1 MSVVRAH
8 RRDTLCACHPV
19 GVTQLCP
26 HAHVRGWACWR
37 ARVRHTMQTS
47 VSSLVLCAA
56 RSCFMAVPGVDW
68 HLFAT
73 ATANDAATSREARR
87 SDGRPGVPAARVN
100 ILFVALPV
108 VLCAGA
114 KGAGGIPTTRNQEI
128 DLSLN
133 LLAKPTSRFGGSTFS
148 VQNGSFFHSQLSSPG

>member
-1 MSVVRAH
+1 MLHAPCVGSRGKAAKWARLCRCTAASVQSESESASMRSNAVRVGG
-8 RRDTLCACHPV
+8 RAC
-19 GVTQLCP
+19 GR
-26 HAHVRGWACWR
+26 AGGR

-47 VSSLVLCAA
+47 ASSLVLCAA

-114 KGAGGIPTTRNQEI
+114 TTEH
-128 DLSLN
+128 
-133 LLAKPTSRFGGSTFS
+133 AEG
-148 VQNGSFFHSQLSSPG
+148 